1 MLQQRTLKTLT
12 RAVGVGLHSGQRVEL
27 TLRPAQPDTGIV
39 FRRVDLPQ
47 PVDIPVSA
55 QAVSD
60 TRLAST
66 ISNRGA
72 KVHTVEHLMS
82 ACAGLGIDN
91 LYVDITAEE
100 VPILDGSSAS
110 FVFLL
115 QSAGIELQQAPRRF
129 IRLTQ
134 TVEVSEG
141 SGDAIK
147 WARLSPYHGFK
158 LSFEIDFAHR
168 VVDSTGQRVEFDLG
182 SGSYMRDIARARTF
196 GFTKDLEMMRAN
208 GLALGGGLDNAIV
221 MDDYRVLNSGG
232 LRYDDEFVKHKI
244 LDAMGDL
251 YLLGKPLLAE
261 YSAFR
266 SGHALNNKLLR
277 ALLARSDA
285 WEIVT
290 FDDEKQAPAGFA
302 QPARAW

>member
-1 MLQQRTLKTLT
+1 
-12 RAVGVGLHSGQRVEL
+12 
-27 TLRPAQPDTGIV
+27 
-39 FRRVDLPQ
+39 
-47 PVDIPVSA
+47 
-55 QAVSD
+55 
-60 TRLAST
+60 
-66 ISNRGA
+66 
-72 KVHTVEHLMS
+72 
-82 ACAGLGIDN
+82 
-91 LYVDITAEE
+91 
-100 VPILDGSSAS
+100 
-110 FVFLL
+110 
-115 QSAGIELQQAPRRF
+115 
-129 IRLTQ
+129 
-134 TVEVSEG
+134 VEVREG
-141 SGDAIK
+141 EGENVK

-168 VVDSTGQRVEFDLG
+168 VVDSTGQRVEFDLS

-196 GFTKDLEMMRAN
+196 GFTKDLEMMRAS

-221 MDDYRVLNSGG
+221 MDDYRVLNTDG

-277 ALLARSDA
+277 ALLARTDA

-290 FDDEKQAPAGFA
+290 FEDEKQAPAGFA
-302 QPARAW
+302 RPARAW